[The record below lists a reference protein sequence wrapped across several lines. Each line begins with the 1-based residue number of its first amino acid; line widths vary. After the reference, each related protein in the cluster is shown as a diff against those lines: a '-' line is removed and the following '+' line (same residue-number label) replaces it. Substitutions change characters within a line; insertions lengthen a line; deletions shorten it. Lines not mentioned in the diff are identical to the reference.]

1 MSPLNRDDH
10 RENDMIQL
18 TEEMARLINR
28 ARDDGYPCIVGTAAS
43 DGTPNCGYI
52 GTVLTVGDDRLIYR
66 DRTGRNPLDHIEENP
81 KVIVLFRN
89 TEQDAGWKFRCTAS
103 VYRDGPVFEEMID
116 RLLESGLVNE
126 RYLQDSQG
134 AIVVLQIDQVLTL
147 FGEVLQEREPG
158 LRW

>member
-1 MSPLNRDDH
+1 
-10 RENDMIQL
+10 MIQM

-28 ARDDGYPCIVGTAAS
+28 ARDDGYPCIVATAGS

-52 GTVLTVGDDRLIYR
+52 GTVLAVGDDRLIYR

-89 TEQDAGWKFRCTAS
+89 TDQDTGWKFRCTAS
-103 VYRDGPVFEEMID
+103 VYRDGQVFEEMIV
-116 RLLESGLVNE
+116 RLLESGLVND

-134 AIVVLQIDQVLTL
+134 AIVVLEIDQVLTL